1 VNVLG
6 VHRRSKDKSGCEH
19 SNHDRS
25 HGFDSSTGEVVDV
38 SILTLRLRFQKG
50 DGIGKAESTV
60 LSKQ

>member
-19 SNHDRS
+19 SNEDRS
-25 HGFDSSTGEVVDV
+25 HGFDPSTGEVVDV

-50 DGIGKAESTV
+50 DGIGKAE
-60 LSKQ
+60 